1 MTPHSEEELLVYR
14 AWRDSE
20 AYQVPMTD
28 EGEKLAQ
35 SRYYAFKRGWEYA
48 KFHTKHDNIF
58 MKSHLE
64 HNADEGQ
71 F

>member
-1 MTPHSEEELLVYR
+1 MTPPSEKEQLVHR

-20 AYQVPMTD
+20 AYQVPMTE

-35 SRYYAFKRGWEYA
+35 ARYHTFKRGWEYA
-48 KFHTKHDNIF
+48 KFHTRHDNIF
-58 MKSHLE
+58 MKSYLE
-64 HNADEGQ
+64 HNDHEEQ